1 MKKQI
6 KLTDLHHLEEHA
18 GQVVRLNPEATDW
31 HMIESVHGQIVMLKN
46 METGNLQTL
55 DVGTTDIF
63 LVEPSELF
71 QAFGRKTVTPSI
83 DSVICP
89 SCKGEDTYC
98 VNDFLEKGWEVRV
111 CENVVCQALYDVY
124 YQTKAMRAIVR
135 RGGVGNIG
143 MTAS

>member
-6 KLTDLHHLEEHA
+6 KLDDLHHLEEHA
-18 GQVVRLNPEATDW
+18 GQVVRLHPEATDW
-31 HMIESVHGQIVMLKN
+31 HMIESVHGQIVLLKN
-46 METGNLQTL
+46 MKTGNLQTMH
-55 DVGTTDIF
+55 VGTTDIY
-63 LVEPSELF
+63 LIEPSELF
-71 QAFGRKTVTPSI
+71 QAFGRKTVVPSI

-98 VNDFLEKGWEVRV
+98 VNDFLEKGLEVRI
-111 CENVVCQALYDVY
+111 CENVACQALYDVY
-124 YQTKAMRAIVR
+124 YQTRAVRAIVR